1 MTNNEE
7 TEQSPFKLPERTINL
22 NENQYTTAQL
32 VSNSLKLVNDDS
44 FKPIHK
50 PRNQQLQGIDQN
62 NENTTDTTNVHPIN
76 SPARSIRRMH
86 SDDLDDDFIRV
97 TYKKKRNSNGG
108 THNSLHATT
117 SNIHDQPSS
126 SNVINAKGH
135 SNSYQ
140 RTIVNSNL
148 RQPQP
153 KHTTNVSTQQDIS
166 SAATRYAQTRYPF
179 PPFIIRFPLKNI
191 NDKHVAAEISLHF
204 KQQHQLDLSF
214 LNYRSSQAKC
224 LENEQD
230 VLLYVKDV
238 ESFTNLL
245 DYKKWPITLDN
256 NSFTVPSTPSIP
268 PQLSLIIKNVDLRI
282 NINEFTEHIKLQF
295 PEVKNVI
302 RLKNKMQQEIRYI
315 KIEFISYLAR
325 NEMLKKGRINI
336 DYRTYDIEEYLAPA
350 SVLICSKCC
359 GIGHFKRQ
367 CTQDAITCKLCGQTY
382 TDVKQHTCT
391 NVPKCVHCDGAH
403 ASNATNCPI
412 VKQFRADLT
421 KKLLHSNS
429 TTTNNNQYSY
439 DPNHFPALAPNRNAS
454 IGWSNNNVISKLDL
468 LVQSVNQVNDKINK
482 LSSWHEKFEKFMEE
496 KNENDEVIRRD
507 VSILQNINKI
517 TEANIVQHD
526 LKLKRHENIL
536 IKFIIPLLDE
546 ITKILSYQNYDQQG
560 RVLDPDAKI
569 LFELNRAKLKCII
582 DGKEL

>member
-191 NDKHVAAEISLHF
+191 NDKHVAEEISLHF

-350 SVLICSKCC
+350 GVLICSKCC

-439 DPNHFPALAPNRNAS
+439 DPNHFPALAPNRNSS
-454 IGWSNNNVISKLDL
+454 IGWSNNNFISKLDL

-482 LSSWHEKFEKFMEE
+482 LSSWHEKFENFMEE
-496 KNENDEVIRRD
+496 KNKNDEVIRRD